1 MNSLNSSEVTNKFA
15 IKKDQD
21 TVRSQESK
29 KRCSLNK
36 LWVIDFYL
44 LTHTRKLT
52 HSHIHT
58 LLHTYLHTL
67 YTLHTLTHTYFYTHM
82 HTHIHIHVPTHIHK
96 LALAWSS
103 ETSKPTFNDLFF
115 SNKATLSSPFKQYWC
130 RTILY
135 SANYVLNKC

>member
-44 LTHTRKLT
+44 LTHTRTLTHTHSYTHICTQYTPFT

-58 LLHTYLHTL
+58 FTHICIHIYTFTYLHI
-67 YTLHTLTHTYFYTHM
+67 YTNWPWLGLPKPQNPHSMTCFS
-82 HTHIHIHVPTHIHK
+82 PTRPHFLVLLNSTGAGQFCI
-96 LALAWSS
+96 
-103 ETSKPTFNDLFF
+103 
-115 SNKATLSSPFKQYWC
+115 LSTMF
-130 RTILY
+130 
-135 SANYVLNKC
+135 